1 MIINDFSNGLKLK
14 IHLVQNMATYVLY
27 QQVWSQYMV
36 KNCGQAKIFGARV
49 QESFDD
55 SKLTEI
61 KITEKGLYR

>member
-1 MIINDFSNGLKLK
+1 MT
-14 IHLVQNMATYVLY
+14 TYVLY

-61 KITEKGLYR
+61 KITEKSLYR